1 MGEYYIG
8 QYRDHYAIF
17 DSMGRVQTQYDTH
30 AEAKADLDSY
40 NKTGKPL
47 PEAAS
52 KDSVID
58 KAFKGHV
65 NSMFDTTSK
74 EFKKVGNDVGNDKKA
89 KQTWW
94 NDMKLTARM
103 HKKPY
108 PKVNGYT
115 NGDFKPNHEWLMA
128 AIDQCRSV
136 TDCECLIKD
145 GYLAISQDK
154 QLVKNL
160 RAVKEGNP
168 SRYVNVKLI
177 QKRLDNGVTPEKVEK
192 HIEWMKENYIKGL
205 QAKKKEFKKSQNES
219 TNNESMNE
227 GPGAN
232 IAFGIFCLITMA
244 PVIAAKVMEAKDKRR
259 LKTGKGAHK
268 VSYEEF
274 STMYNSTRKLIQD
287 VQRLQKSS
295 KYYKII
301 YKYNTVKEEI
311 VAGNKSSNI
320 LAAFKKGSPVE
331 LCGTCV
337 YYEYDC
343 IEEYK
348 DLLKSLP
355 EPDKKYYES
364 DKNEDYINNIEYAIQ
379 DEFNDHFDKLG
390 FANGKDD
397 KCRSSKYP
405 GIYISYTI
413 SGDGTWFH
421 IYPDCPGTIVVID
434 NNKLNEDYSEISND
448 PEMEK
453 LLALAGY
460 TIEDLDT
467 INNEEDIEL
476 DDDDPIDANTSREID
491 AVMDES
497 SKTVETEEDIK
508 FLLKDINKK
517 IEGLDKLVIECANVI
532 EWTKS
537 HVIKDLDKSQKA
549 KDEYSKQVNIFKNK
563 MQKIIAKYVD
573 VNDPDDIKQ
582 YKRFFDL
589 MRSPFKGFVLNSKK
603 LNDIE
608 KEAAKEL
615 DDSGAT
621 YKNFVK
627 AKERIM
633 SVTSSIVDYTKQF
646 KSDDNIPHDS
656 TSYLYQWVVNVFD
669 AVIFPL
675 RDDIIRTAA
684 IVQASC
690 GNAKTGHFRLNKIKD
705 TVNESAYNGYFMCS
719 DFDKKSQNESV
730 DDFDYLMESIFMDI
744 DH

>member
-1 MGEYYIG
+1 MKDKYEGCYIDT
-8 QYRDHYAIF
+8 YKDHYAIF
-17 DSMGRVQTQYDTH
+17 ADSGEKLAEYDNH
-30 AEAKADLDSY
+30 KEAKEDIAEWEAEVKNESYIPADTLA
-40 NKTGKPL
+40 TGYRFTVRETELLENAIK
-47 PEAAS
+47 
-52 KDSVID
+52 K
-58 KAFKGHV
+58 HV
-65 NSMFDTTSK
+65 EQEVNRGVNDMFDTDSE
-74 EFKKVGNDVGNDKKA
+74 EFKKVGNELYDKS
-89 KQTWW
+89 QWW
-94 NDMKLTARM
+94 DDMKLTMRI
-103 HKKPY
+103 KKTPF
-108 PKVNGYT
+108 PRKNGYT
-115 NGDFKPNHEWLMA
+115 NGDFRPNQKWLMG
-128 AIDQCRSV
+128 AIECCKSARDCDYLLKDAYLSV
-136 TDCECLIKD
+136 AHDKKLI
-145 GYLAISQDK
+145 Q
-154 QLVKNL
+154 NL
-160 RAVKEGNP
+160 KSVRDGNP
-168 SRYVNVKLI
+168 NKYVNVKVV
-177 QKRLDNGVTPEKVEK
+177 QKWLDNGVTPEKVEK
-192 HIEWMKENYIKGL
+192 HIEWFKTNYIKGL
-205 QAKKKEFKKSQNES
+205 QAKKKEFKK
-219 TNNESMNE
+219 
-227 GPGAN
+227 
-232 IAFGIFCLITMA
+232 
-244 PVIAAKVMEAKDKRR
+244 
-259 LKTGKGAHK
+259 
-268 VSYEEF
+268 
-274 STMYNSTRKLIQD
+274 
-287 VQRLQKSS
+287 
-295 KYYKII
+295 
-301 YKYNTVKEEI
+301 
-311 VAGNKSSNI
+311 
-320 LAAFKKGSPVE
+320 
-331 LCGTCV
+331 
-337 YYEYDC
+337 
-343 IEEYK
+343 
-348 DLLKSLP
+348 
-355 EPDKKYYES
+355 
-364 DKNEDYINNIEYAIQ
+364 
-379 DEFNDHFDKLG
+379 
-390 FANGKDD
+390 
-397 KCRSSKYP
+397 
-405 GIYISYTI
+405 
-413 SGDGTWFH
+413 
-421 IYPDCPGTIVVID
+421 
-434 NNKLNEDYSEISND
+434 KLNEDHSEISND

-453 LLALAGY
+453 LLTLAGY

-476 DDDDPIDANTSREID
+476 DDDDPIDVNTSREID

-508 FLLKDINKK
+508 FLLKGINKK